1 MDERRALIAVVLVF
15 VVLLAFNVY
24 QGQQRRRLA
33 EEAPSEPAATA
44 VIEDEETGELEAAR
58 ADERTAAAEA
68 AADESAV
75 LGEAAEAQSEG
86 EPIESVVEEVLTT
99 IEAPLWTATLSSRG
113 GSIVSWRLAEYRAA
127 SGDPVELVPE
137 GVGGLSVRVRY
148 GPDDL
153 ETAERIFEYD
163 GPESIALEEG
173 AEPVTLTY
181 RLRGGSG
188 VGVERAYTFYPD
200 RYAFDVAIAVEGAAG
215 PAATR
220 EIWLGWPGV
229 LATEEKEGAKDLA
242 VATMVGGRP
251 ARIDAGK
258 VRSEP
263 VLRVGEITWAT
274 AQSRYFMTAL
284 VPESPFT
291 ALEAVGEPE
300 ATRAGFRAAAPIAE
314 GGGIVRLTAFAG
326 PQDYRLVS
334 EVEPTLERAI
344 DMGWRVTRPLSV
356 LVLKALVWAH
366 GLVPNYGV
374 IIIIFSII
382 TKLLFYRLTHKSFT
396 EMKRMQDL
404 QPRLE
409 ELKKKHANNKEE
421 LARAQMNLYK
431 DAGVNPLGSCFP
443 MLLQMPV
450 FIALFQ
456 VLRTTIELRGAPFA
470 LWITD
475 LSQPDT
481 IAAIAGFPI
490 HVLPLL
496 MGIGMLVQQQF
507 SSRDPSQAMMG
518 KLMPIVFTALFYN
531 FASGL
536 VLYWLVNT
544 VLSVAQQYYI
554 HRGPSTAGAPSADAA
569 APAAVASNPQAS
581 SGPAAT
587 EFIEDAE
594 VVDVAAPATANPS
607 RKKRGGKRR
616 KKRKKR

>member
-1 MDERRALIAVVLVF
+1 MDQRRALVAVVLVF
-15 VVLLAFNVY
+15 VVLLAFNLY
-24 QGQQRRRLA
+24 QSQQMRRLA
-33 EEAPSEPAATA
+33 EEEALEPAATP
-44 VIEDEETGELEAAR
+44 VVEDAATGGSEA
-58 ADERTAAAEA
+58 
-68 AADESAV
+68 
-75 LGEAAEAQSEG
+75 
-86 EPIESVVEEVLTT
+86 EPIEEGAAAVDADASESERHAAVAPSAATIDEVVTT

-113 GSIVSWRLAEYRAA
+113 GAIVSWRLAGYQAA
-127 SGDPVELVPE
+127 SGEPVELVPE
-137 GVGGLSVRVRY
+137 GVSALSLRVRY
-148 GPDDL
+148 GASDI
-153 ETAERIFEYD
+153 ETAERVFEYD
-163 GPESIALEEG
+163 GPVSVLLDEG
-173 AEPVTLTY
+173 SEPLTIHY
-181 RLRGGSG
+181 RLADGSG
-188 VGVERAYTFYPD
+188 VEVARTYTFYPD
-200 RYAFDVAIAVEGAAG
+200 RYSFDVAVSVSGGEG

-220 EIWLGWPGV
+220 EAWIGWPGV
-229 LATEEKEGAKDLA
+229 TATEAKEGPKDLA
-242 VATMVGGRP
+242 SVAMIGGRP

-258 VRSEP
+258 VRGEP

-274 AQSRYFMTAL
+274 SQSRYFMTAL
-284 VPESPFT
+284 VPVTPFT
-291 ALEAVGEPE
+291 AVEASGEPE
-300 ATRAGFRAAAPIAE
+300 ATFAGFRAATPIPE
-314 GGGIVRLTAFAG
+314 GGGTIRLSAFAG

-334 EVEPTLERAI
+334 DVEPTLERAI
-344 DMGWRVTRPLSV
+344 DMGWRLTRPLSV

-374 IIIIFSII
+374 IIILFSVL

-431 DAGVNPLGSCFP
+431 EAGVNPLGSCFP

-481 IAAIAGFPI
+481 IAMIAGFPI
-490 HVLPLL
+490 HILPLL
-496 MGIGMLVQQQF
+496 MGAGMLVQQQF
-507 SSRDPSQAMMG
+507 SSRDPNQAMMG

-554 HRGPSTAGAPSADAA
+554 HRGPSTAAEPSPDAA
-569 APAAVASNPQAS
+569 APASVPSNPLAS
-581 SGPAAT
+581 STTAAP
-587 EFIEDAE
+587 EFIEDAQ
-594 VVDVAAPATANPS
+594 VVEDPVPATANPR
-607 RKKRGGKRR
+607 RKKGGGKRR
-616 KKRKKR
+616 KRRKKR